1 MIQTIQTIE
10 EIELNRFFQSGLQ
23 ELKNEQLSREEG
35 GTLEELFTEWAVNL
49 LSDAGETE
57 NARIAYDE
65 KSLGT
70 KNQHKINAYSI
81 SDNYETIDLFIT
93 VFNGSE
99 ELSRIPKDDIDTAS
113 KRIVNFFNKGIN
125 KGYVEEIE
133 ESSPIFDFAHTLN
146 SSDDL
151 RNNVVRINTI
161 IITDGLY
168 SGAIPAN
175 QEISGYPVYFRVLD
189 IKYFFDISEK
199 SHIPIEI
206 DFKEDGYSVPCIS
219 SLTENDEYQS
229 YLAIIPAKALA
240 AIYEKFGSRL
250 LEQNVRSF
258 LQFTGKI
265 NKGIRTTI
273 LKEPHMFLAF
283 NNGIA
288 ATAEELIIEGNG
300 SGMFIS
306 KVRDFQIVNGGQ
318 TTASLFHTYKKERAD
333 ISQISVQIKFTVVKN
348 KENFSEIVS
357 RISEYANTQNKV
369 SIADLSSNKPFH
381 IEMEKLSRSLLTP
394 LQDSGKNK
402 TRWFYER
409 ARGQYRNSRIK
420 DGNTIGRRKA
430 FDLTNPKNQVLSKEE
445 LAKYINSYME
455 VVDGRRLVIGPHI
468 VVRGNQKNYINFMNY
483 NLPETVDNI
492 FFEDTV
498 AKAILFKSAER
509 IYGVK
514 PNAIGDLRYLTVPYT
529 ISLLGFLTEYKLDL
543 YKIWNNQKIS
553 DSLKDTL
560 NILMRTVENFIKQ
573 NAPGSL
579 YGEWA
584 KKEEC
589 WQSLKEEFKDWE
601 IPIDSN
607 DLLKAKNPVRKKI
620 SDVDISNS
628 FYHDVETIVKNVGAA
643 KWKEIYLYCK
653 ENNEIPESYTN
664 AAHKVGKK
672 LKENINPAPREII
685 LANELL
691 NKIIFKTNIFDL
703 ENEKVSD

>member
-1 MIQTIQTIE
+1 MKQTIE
-10 EIELNRFFQSGLQ
+10 EIELNRFFQTSIQ
-23 ELKNEQLSREEG
+23 ELKNEQISREEG
-35 GTLEELFTEWAVNL
+35 GALEEIFTEWAVDL

-93 VFNGSE
+93 VYNGSE
-99 ELSRIPKDDIDTAS
+99 ELVRIAKDEIDTAS

-133 ESSPIFDFAHTLN
+133 ESSQIFDFAHTLN
-146 SSDDL
+146 SSDEL
-151 RNNVVRINTI
+151 RMNVVRINAI

-168 SGAIPAN
+168 NGIIPEN
-175 QEISGYPVYFRVLD
+175 QEIAGYPVYFRVID
-189 IKYFFDISEK
+189 IKYLFDISEK

-206 DFKEDGYSVPCIS
+206 NFKEEGYLVPCIS
-219 SLTENDEYQS
+219 SLTLNDEYQS
-229 YLAIIPAKALA
+229 YLAIIPAMALA
-240 AIYEKFGSRL
+240 SIYEKFGSRL

-288 ATAEELIIEGNG
+288 ATAEELIIEENG
-300 SGMFIS
+300 SGAYIS
-306 KVRDFQIVNGGQ
+306 SVKDFQIVNGGQ

-333 ISQISVQIKFTVVKN
+333 ISKISVQIKFTVVKN
-348 KENFSEIVS
+348 KDNFSDIVS

-381 IEMEKLSRSLLTP
+381 IELEKLSRSLITP
-394 LQDSGKNK
+394 LQSTGKNK

-409 ARGQYRNSRIK
+409 ARGQYRNARIK
-420 DGNTIGRRKA
+420 DGNTVTRKKA
-430 FDLTNPKNQVLSKEE
+430 FDLLNPKNQVLTKEE
-445 LAKYINSYME
+445 LAKYINSYE
-455 VVDGRRLVIGPHI
+455 EIFDGKRLVIGPHI

-483 NLPETVDNI
+483 NIPESVDNVY
-492 FFEDTV
+492 FEDSI
-498 AKAILFKSAER
+498 AKAILFKSAEK

-529 ISLLGFLTEYKLDL
+529 IALLGYLTAYKLDL
-543 YKIWNNQKIS
+543 YKIWENQSIS
-553 DSLKDTL
+553 NTLKETL
-560 NILMRTVENFIKQ
+560 NIMMRSVEYFVKDK
-573 NAPGSL
+573 APGSL
-579 YGEWA
+579 YSEWA
-584 KKEEC
+584 KREDCWLTVKEAF
-589 WQSLKEEFKDWE
+589 KEWE
-601 IPIDSN
+601 IPIDPK
-607 DLLKAKNPVRKKI
+607 DLIQPKSKIRKRI
-620 SDVDISNS
+620 SETDISNS
-628 FYHDVETIVKNVGAA
+628 FYQEVEQTVKSIGAE

-653 ENNEIPESYTN
+653 ENPEIPESYTT

-672 LKENINPAPREII
+672 LKENVRPAPREII

-691 NKIIFKTNIFDL
+691 NKIIFKTAIFD
-703 ENEKVSD
+703 EVNSN

>member
-1 MIQTIQTIE
+1 MKQTIE
-10 EIELNRFFQSGLQ
+10 EIELNRFFQTSIQ
-23 ELKNEQLSREEG
+23 ELRNEQISREEG
-35 GTLEELFTEWAVNL
+35 GALEEIFTEWAVDL

-65 KSLGT
+65 RSLGT
-70 KNQHKINAYSI
+70 RNQHKINAYSI

-93 VFNGSE
+93 IYNGSE
-99 ELSRIPKDDIDTAS
+99 DLVRIAKDEVDTAA

-125 KGYVEEIE
+125 KGYVQEIE
-133 ESSPIFDFAHTLN
+133 ESSQIFDFAHTLN
-146 SSDDL
+146 SSDEL
-151 RNNVVRINTI
+151 RMNVVRVNAI

-168 SGAIPAN
+168 NGVIPEN
-175 QEISGYPVYFRVLD
+175 QDIAGYPVYFRVID
-189 IKYFFDISEK
+189 MKYLYDISEK

-206 DFKEDGYSVPCIS
+206 NFKEDGYHVPCIS
-219 SLTENDEYQS
+219 SITENDQYQS
-229 YLAIIPAKALA
+229 YLAIIPAVALA
-240 AIYEKFGSRL
+240 AIYEKYGSRL

-265 NKGIRTTI
+265 NKGIRNTI

-288 ATAEELIIEGNG
+288 ATAEELIIKENG
-300 SGMFIS
+300 SGAYIS
-306 KVRDFQIVNGGQ
+306 SIKDFQIVNGGQ

-348 KENFSEIVS
+348 KENFSDIVS

-381 IEMEKLSRSLLTP
+381 IELEKLSRSLLTP
-394 LQDSGKNK
+394 LQSSGKNK

-409 ARGQYRNSRIK
+409 ARGQYRNARIK
-420 DGNTIGRRKA
+420 DGNTATRKKA
-430 FDLTNPKNQVLSKEE
+430 FDLLNPKNQVLTKEE
-445 LAKYINSYME
+445 LAKYINTFEE
-455 VVDGRRLVIGPHI
+455 VYDGRRLVIGPHI

-483 NLPETVDNI
+483 NIPESIDNVY
-492 FFEDTV
+492 FEDSI
-498 AKAILFKSAER
+498 AKAILFKSAEK

-529 ISLLGFLTEYKLDL
+529 IALLGYLTEYKLDL
-543 YKIWNNQKIS
+543 YKIWENQTIS
-553 DSLKDTL
+553 ESLKETL
-560 NILMRTVENFIKQ
+560 NIMMRSVEYFIKE

-584 KKEEC
+584 KREDCWSTVKEAF
-589 WQSLKEEFKDWE
+589 KEWE
-601 IPIDSN
+601 IPIDPK
-607 DLLKAKNPVRKKI
+607 DLIQPNSKIRKRI
-620 SDVDISNS
+620 SETDISNS
-628 FYHDVETIVKNVGAA
+628 FYQEVEQTVKSIGSE

-653 ENNEIPESYTN
+653 ENPDIPESYTI

-672 LKENINPAPREII
+672 LQENLRPAPREII

-691 NKIIFKTNIFDL
+691 NKIIFKTAIFD
-703 ENEKVSD
+703 EIDKNGAS

>member
-1 MIQTIQTIE
+1 MKQTIE
-10 EIELNRFFQSGLQ
+10 EIELNRFFQTSIQ
-23 ELKNEQLSREEG
+23 ELKNEQISREEG
-35 GTLEELFTEWAVNL
+35 GALEELFTEWAVDL

-65 KSLGT
+65 KNLGT

-93 VFNGSE
+93 VFNGSDI
-99 ELSRIPKDDIDTAS
+99 LVRVAKDEIDTAS

-133 ESSPIFDFAHTLN
+133 ESSQIFDFAHTLN
-146 SSDDL
+146 TSDEL
-151 RNNVVRINTI
+151 RMNVVRINAI
-161 IITDGLY
+161 IITDGIY
-168 SGAIPAN
+168 NGVIPAN
-175 QEISGYPVYFRVLD
+175 LEIAGFPVYFRVID
-189 IKYFFDISEK
+189 IKYLYDISEK

-206 DFKEDGYSVPCIS
+206 NFKEDGYFVPCIS
-219 SLTENDEYQS
+219 SLAMNDEYQS
-229 YLAIIPAKALA
+229 YLAIIPAMALA
-240 AIYEKFGSRL
+240 SIYEKFGSRL

-288 ATAEELIIEGNG
+288 ATADELIIEENG
-300 SGMFIS
+300 SGAYIS
-306 KVRDFQIVNGGQ
+306 SVKDFQIVNGGQ

-333 ISQISVQIKFTVVKN
+333 ITKISVQIKFTVVKN
-348 KENFSEIVS
+348 KDNFSNIVS

-381 IEMEKLSRSLLTP
+381 IELEKLSRSLITP
-394 LQDSGKNK
+394 LQSSGRNK

-409 ARGQYRNSRIK
+409 ARGQYRNARIK
-420 DGNTIGRRKA
+420 DGNTVARKKA
-430 FDLTNPKNQVLSKEE
+430 FDLLNPKNQVLTKEE
-445 LAKYINSYME
+445 LAKYINSYEE
-455 VVDGRRLVIGPHI
+455 VFDGRRLVIGPHI

-483 NLPETVDNI
+483 NIPESVDNVY
-492 FFEDTV
+492 FEDSI
-498 AKAILFKSAER
+498 AKAILFKSAEK

-529 ISLLGFLTEYKLDL
+529 IALLGYLTMYKLDL
-543 YKIWNNQKIS
+543 YKIWENQSIS
-553 DSLKDTL
+553 DTLKETL
-560 NILMRTVENFIKQ
+560 NVMMRSVEYFIKEK
-573 NAPGSL
+573 APGSL
-579 YGEWA
+579 YSEWA
-584 KKEEC
+584 KREDCWLTVKEA
-589 WQSLKEEFKDWE
+589 FKDWE
-601 IPIDSN
+601 IPIDPN
-607 DLLKAKNPVRKKI
+607 DLIQPDSKARKRI
-620 SDVDISNS
+620 SDSDISSS
-628 FYHDVETIVKNVGAA
+628 FYQEVEQTVKNLGSA

-653 ENNEIPESYTN
+653 ENPDIPESYTI

-672 LKENINPAPREII
+672 LKENVRPAPREII

-691 NKIIFKTNIFDL
+691 NKIIFKTAIFDEVSSD
-703 ENEKVSD
+703 ENF